1 MSHRAR
7 GWRRYGVEVGRRYRP
22 FQDRPRRREGWAPH
36 PMQRVTCDNA
46 RQARGWQETSGPMH
60 SRSGWFLEVVP
71 PVPDSLGYANRG
83 RLHTGPQ
90 SWTTGDAA
98 FMEQILR
105 HQKVMVRFA

>member
-1 MSHRAR
+1 
-7 GWRRYGVEVGRRYRP
+7 
-22 FQDRPRRREGWAPH
+22 
-36 PMQRVTCDNA
+36 
-46 RQARGWQETSGPMH
+46 MH

-83 RLHTGPQ
+83 RPHTGPQ

-105 HQKVMVRFA
+105 HQMVMVRFARPKDALGRAQPASRRRQMQRAIPAAGLGGLALPNDLVRVSPLR